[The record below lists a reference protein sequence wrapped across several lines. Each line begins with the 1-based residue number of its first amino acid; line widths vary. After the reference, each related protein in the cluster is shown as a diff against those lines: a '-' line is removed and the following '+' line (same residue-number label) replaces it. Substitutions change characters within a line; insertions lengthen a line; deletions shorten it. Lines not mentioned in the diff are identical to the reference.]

1 MENVKKHKSISYA
14 KWGYIFIAPFFV
26 VYIVFQLIP
35 LVSTFVYSFYEN
47 YMQGLDKIG
56 PNFVGFANYQA
67 LFVPDNKGNIELF
80 QYFGNTMI
88 MWVLGAVPQLV
99 FSLLL
104 AVIYTSNRLK
114 IKGQRFFKTVMYMPN
129 LVMAAAFAMLFF
141 QLFSNIGP
149 INQIIISGGG
159 ETFKF
164 FYNVLSSR
172 LIIAGIN
179 FLMWFGNTAILL
191 MAGIMGIDQSLFE
204 AAEIDGATSMQIFW
218 KITIPLLMPI
228 MIYVL
233 ITSLIGGLQM
243 YDVPQIIGTSSG
255 NPNRSTMTLIMYLNN
270 YLNGNSKNMGMS
282 GAISVLIFFV
292 TGALSL
298 IVYNVMYRDNS
309 GKKKKKKKGA

>member
-14 KWGYIFIAPFFV
+14 KWGYIFIAPFFL
-26 VYIVFQLIP
+26 VYIVFQLVP
-35 LVSTFVYSFYEN
+35 LISTFVYSFFEK
-47 YMQGLDKIG
+47 YMVGLDSVG
-56 PNFVGFANYQA
+56 PNFVGFANYQT
-67 LFVPDNKGNIELF
+67 LFTPDKNGNVELF

-88 MWVLGAVPQLV
+88 MWVLGAVPQLL
-99 FSLLL
+99 FSMLL

-149 INQIIISGGG
+149 FNQIIIANGG
-159 ETFKF
+159 EKF
-164 FYNVLSSR
+164 QFFNNVVSAR
-172 LIIAGIN
+172 IIIAGIN

-218 KITIPLLMPI
+218 KITMPLLMPI

-243 YDVPQIIGTSSG
+243 YDVPQIIGGSSG
-255 NPNRSTMTLIMYLNN
+255 TPKRSTLTLIMYLNN

-309 GKKKKKKKGA
+309 GKKKKKKGA